1 MKPLSQGVLTAGLAA
16 VLTIGLLGCEAG
28 TTNTASNT
36 NTANASANQ
45 SVTFFVEGMV
55 WGTSWTTAV
64 EEQLNE
70 LPGVADVSTDMD
82 AQTATV
88 TFDPAK
94 FKPADAVS
102 IEEGRF
108 KYSVHEE

>member
-55 WGTSWTTAV
+55 
-64 EEQLNE
+64 
-70 LPGVADVSTDMD
+70 
-82 AQTATV
+82 
-88 TFDPAK
+88 
-94 FKPADAVS
+94 
-102 IEEGRF
+102 
-108 KYSVHEE
+108 